1 MLYALHCRL
10 SLPMLCAW
18 DEDAPLLGDVLPH
31 ACDFKDDTTGCGVFG
46 FLRICRK
53 ATIGGE
59 YLPCG
64 SFGRSDPPFLDLER
78 VADLRYF
85 GWVSIPN
92 FPS

>member
-1 MLYALHCRL
+1 MCMGRR
-10 SLPMLCAW
+10 CATF
-18 DEDAPLLGDVLPH
+18 GDVLPH

-53 ATIGGE
+53 ATLGGNFSVAVS
-59 YLPCG
+59 G
-64 SFGRSDPPFLDLER
+64 DRIPPFLDLER